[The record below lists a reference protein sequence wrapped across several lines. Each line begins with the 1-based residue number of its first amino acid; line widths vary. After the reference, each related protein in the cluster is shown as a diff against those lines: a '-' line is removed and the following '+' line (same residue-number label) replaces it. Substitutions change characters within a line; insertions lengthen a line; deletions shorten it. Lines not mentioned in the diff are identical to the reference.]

1 MATALNFT
9 DLLSQAISQPGIIS
23 QAYSAFHNF
32 SLGNQMAAVAQLTER
47 NVAIGP
53 LATFNSW
60 KEKGRSVAK
69 GAKAIALCMPVTC
82 KYKTEKEDGETEEH
96 TFAKFVWKK
105 NWFVLAETNG
115 QDFANEVKTPA
126 WDSAKALASLE
137 INQIVF
143 ESMNG
148 NCQGYSTGRSIA
160 INPVAALP
168 HKTRFHELAH
178 VFLGHTSEMQMSD
191 SDRTPR
197 DIREVEAEATAYILC
212 ALLDLPGLVESRAYV
227 QSWLAGQEITERS
240 AQQIYKAANLIFKAG
255 Q

>member
-1 MATALNFT
+1 MATSINFA
-9 DLLSQAISQPGIIS
+9 DLLNQAISQPGIIS

-32 SLGNQMAAVAQLTER
+32 SLGNQMAAVAQLTQR
-47 NVAIGP
+47 NIAIGP
-53 LATFNSW
+53 LATFSGW

-96 TFAKFVWKK
+96 TFAKFIWKY
-105 NWFVLAETNG
+105 NWFVLTETTG
-115 QDFANEVKTPA
+115 QDFANEVKTA
-126 WDSAKALASLE
+126 SWDAEKAMATLE
-137 INQIVF
+137 INQIAF

-148 NCQGYSTGRSIA
+148 NCQGYATGRSIA
-160 INPVAALP
+160 INQVAALP

-178 VFLGHTSEMQMSD
+178 VVLGHTAEMQMSD

-212 ALLDLPGLVESRAYV
+212 ALLDLPGLAESRGYV

-240 AQQIYKAANLIFKAG
+240 AQQIYKAANVIFKAG